1 MVGSKTRLFHAI
13 VGLGLAALPAAAA
26 CGGASDGTG
35 STPDKDSG
43 LKDGSV
49 ASNEGG
55 DASGPVNGGGD
66 GGADA
71 TLVSDSGQLVDA
83 HVDDGAA
90 DAVDDSWSAVPI
102 K

>member
-1 MVGSKTRLFHAI
+1 MIGSKTRLFHAI

-26 CGGASDGTG
+26 CGGTSDGTG
-35 STPDKDSG
+35 STGDEDSG

-49 ASNEGG
+49 ALPNEAG
-55 DASGPVNGGGD
+55 DASVAVD
-66 GGADA
+66 AGADG
-71 TLVSDSGQLVDA
+71 TLASDSGQLVDA

-90 DAVDDSWSAVPI
+90 DAADDGWSAVPI